1 MVNETAEARGFEWPE
16 GGDRESRVSLT
27 RHTFENVEARYAHFS
42 SGPAQRVPRRQF
54 NTTPRRASD
63 ATRIATRYDVPRDVR
78 DANARVPAAVD
89 PPPRAWTRF
98 RVHRVARRFVG
109 TPARAWAATRT
120 ATHTAT
126 RAVPSD
132 ASFET
137 EAAKAMFD
145 LHAEAEEGTAASS
158 LGAAAASSGDALES
172 VAEPSPPPGKYV
184 PSPIDASAFT
194 GQIVAFVFIALAVG
208 YVQVVLN
215 PTAKAR
221 FNASDEDKRAYVK
234 ELFASENEPGDKRG
248 LERWYY
254 RRVILASGLRP
265 RGDQTKGGTVFPGL
279 AEEKRRGTRER
290 EGGGE

>member
-1 MVNETAEARGFEWPE
+1 MSRAMCATPTRASPLRWTRRHARG
-16 GGDRESRVSLT
+16 
-27 RHTFENVEARYAHFS
+27 
-42 SGPAQRVPRRQF
+42 
-54 NTTPRRASD
+54 RAS
-63 ATRIATRYDVPRDVR
+63 ACIAS
-78 DANARVPAAVD
+78 
-89 PPPRAWTRF
+89 RAD
-98 RVHRVARRFVG
+98 FVG

-265 RGDQTKGGTVFPGL
+265 RGDQTKGGTVLPGL
-279 AEEKRRGTRER
+279 VEEKRRGTRER
-290 EGGGE
+290 EGGASDEGEE

>member
-1 MVNETAEARGFEWPE
+1 
-16 GGDRESRVSLT
+16 
-27 RHTFENVEARYAHFS
+27 
-42 SGPAQRVPRRQF
+42 
-54 NTTPRRASD
+54 
-63 ATRIATRYDVPRDVR
+63 
-78 DANARVPAAVD
+78 
-89 PPPRAWTRF
+89 
-98 RVHRVARRFVG
+98 
-109 TPARAWAATRT
+109 
-120 ATHTAT
+120 
-126 RAVPSD
+126 
-132 ASFET
+132 
-137 EAAKAMFD
+137 
-145 LHAEAEEGTAASS
+145 
-158 LGAAAASSGDALES
+158 
-172 VAEPSPPPGKYV
+172 V

-265 RGDQTKGGTVFPGL
+265 RGDQTKGGTVLPGF

-290 EGGGE
+290 EGGGSDEGEE

>member
-1 MVNETAEARGFEWPE
+1 MSRAMCATPTRASPLRWTRRHARG
-16 GGDRESRVSLT
+16 
-27 RHTFENVEARYAHFS
+27 
-42 SGPAQRVPRRQF
+42 
-54 NTTPRRASD
+54 RAS
-63 ATRIATRYDVPRDVR
+63 AYIAS
-78 DANARVPAAVD
+78 
-89 PPPRAWTRF
+89 RAD
-98 RVHRVARRFVG
+98 FVG

-137 EAAKAMFD
+137 EAANAMFD

-279 AEEKRRGTRER
+279 AEEKRRGSRER
-290 EGGGE
+290 EGGASDEGEE